1 MAQPAGETDVLLQRA
16 TLALQDGDLDAARTF
31 FSIALAQNADSLYA
45 RTKLATISAME
56 GDLDAAERLLREVLA
71 RAPGYKLALN
81 NLGSVQIEKGHYTQ
95 AIECLTAATRIDAR
109 YAKAHHNLAIAQR
122 KVGDLRGSVR
132 SLKRSMLLQLRL
144 DAKGELARLRR
155 GRWARSVRKR
165 NREAGST
172 DDATREPASPE
183 RDATS

>member
-1 MAQPAGETDVLLQRA
+1 MAQPAGETAVLLQRA
-16 TLALQDGDLDAARTF
+16 TLALQDGDLDAARTL
-31 FSIALAQNADSLYA
+31 FSNALAQDADSLYA
-45 RTKLATISAME
+45 RTKLGTISAME
-56 GDLDAAERLLREVLA
+56 GDLDAAESLLREVLA

-81 NLGSVQIEKGHYTQ
+81 NLGSVQIEKGHYAQ

-122 KVGDLRGSVR
+122 KVGNLRGYVS
-132 SLKRSMLLQLRL
+132 SLKRSMLLQLKL

-155 GRWARSVRKR
+155 GRWARSLRKR

-172 DDATREPASPE
+172 GDATREPASPE
-183 RDATS
+183 QDVTS